1 MTMKTFVSN
10 LPALSRK
17 KTAYRRL
24 FLNTGGGMSRD
35 QEIVLADLR
44 KFCRA
49 NSPTTAINPVTRTV
63 DPIASAYY
71 EGRREVWLRIM
82 AHLHLE
88 DRTIFNLQETTD
100 GN

>member
-1 MTMKTFVSN
+1 MLRDLTAN
-10 LPALSRK
+10 ALAVLRRK
-17 KTAYRRL
+17 QAYRRL
-24 FLNTGGGMSRD
+24 FLNQGGGMSRD

-49 NSPTTAINPVTRTV
+49 NSPTTVVNPITRQV
-63 DPIASAYY
+63 DPIASAYN
-71 EGRREVWLRIM
+71 EGRREVWLRLM

-88 DRTIFNLQETTD
+88 DKTVFNLQETND